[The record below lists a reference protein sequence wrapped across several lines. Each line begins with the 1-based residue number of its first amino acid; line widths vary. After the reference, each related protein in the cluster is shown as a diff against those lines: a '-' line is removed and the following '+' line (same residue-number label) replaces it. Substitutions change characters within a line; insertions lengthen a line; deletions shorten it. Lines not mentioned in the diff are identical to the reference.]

1 MSGLVTAGRVGA
13 VWLDGRH
20 VPPDEANLPVL
31 SLGLHNAMC
40 VFEGIRAYD
49 GKPFAAAAHVERLC
63 ASSALIGMPLPW
75 SATQIAAAIDE
86 TVTAAGYSDAYIR
99 PVAWRGDE
107 VIGIDPTGTT
117 VHLAIAVLR
126 WPQHPPAS
134 GRPLRLGLSR
144 WARPAPS
151 MAPVGAK
158 TSANYLVGSL
168 ALAEAKQHGFDDA
181 VLLDHR
187 GRLAEATGA
196 NIFVVRAGEL
206 ATPVADTFLDGITRQ
221 TVLELAGH
229 AGIPTRVTRLALED
243 VSAADEVFLTGT
255 AVGVQPVGRFLD
267 TEYLDDRPI
276 TQTLADAYSRLV
288 IAHREKE
295 RPRVPSA

>member
-1 MSGLVTAGRVGA
+1 MSGLVTAGQVGA
-13 VWLDGRH
+13 MWLDGRH
-20 VPPDEANLPVL
+20 VPPDQASLPVL
-31 SLGLHNAMC
+31 SLGLHNAVC

-49 GKPFAAAAHVERLC
+49 GKPFAAAAHVDRLC
-63 ASSALIGMPLPW
+63 ASSTMIGMSLPW

-107 VIGIDPTGTT
+107 VIGIDPTATT

-126 WPQHPPAS
+126 WPEAVR
-134 GRPLRLGLSR
+134 RPVRLGLSQ
-144 WARPAPS
+144 WARPGPN

-158 TSANYLVGSL
+158 TSATYLVGSI
-168 ALAEAKQHGFDDA
+168 ALAETKQHGFDDT

-196 NIFVVRAGEL
+196 NIFVVRDGEL

-221 TVLELAGH
+221 TILELAGQ
-229 AGIPTRVTRLALED
+229 AGIPTRVTRLAVDD
-243 VSAADEVFLTGT
+243 VFAADEVFLTGT
-255 AVGVQPVGRFLD
+255 AVGVQPVGSFLD
-267 TEYLDDRPI
+267 TEYRDDRPI
-276 TQTLADAYSRLV
+276 TQTLADAYARLV

-295 RPRVPSA
+295 TPRVSSA